1 MSSKKNKYSLN
12 AEQQADAFVFPNV
25 IPVSERKKATQLL
38 AEARARH
45 RVDKTEKE
53 QLAARILQFRYQME
67 DYLNQEKFSSHRS
80 FGYFL
85 KEYVAI
91 LQKKRKEFAR
101 EINIGE
107 TELSQLINR
116 HRLPNETILIR
127 LEIHSNKSIP
137 ALFWYRL
144 IAREKEHEIVTNQAL
159 RRQERKYVS
168 KQLPAVH

>member
-1 MSSKKNKYSLN
+1 
-12 AEQQADAFVFPNV
+12 
-25 IPVSERKKATQLL
+25 L
-38 AEARARH
+38 AKARAKQRAN
-45 RVDKTEKE
+45 KTEKE

-67 DYLNQEKFSSHRS
+67 DCLNQEKFSSQRS

-85 KEYVAI
+85 KEYVTI
-91 LQKKRKEFAR
+91 LQKKHKEFAH

-127 LEIHSNKSIP
+127 LEIHSNKSVP

-159 RRQERKYVS
+159 RRQERKHVTR
-168 KQLPAVH
+168 QLPALH